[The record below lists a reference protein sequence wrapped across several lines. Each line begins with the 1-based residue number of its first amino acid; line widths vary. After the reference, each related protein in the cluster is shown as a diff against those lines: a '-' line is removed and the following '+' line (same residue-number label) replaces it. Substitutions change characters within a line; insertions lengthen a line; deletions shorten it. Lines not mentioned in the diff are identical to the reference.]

1 MGYLTCEHSRVLTE
15 IAAERERQDAKWG
28 EQNHPDGTGEIG
40 WPEHIMPGMGWS
52 INMTPAEHVAKLARR
67 HCQQEAKQG
76 KTTWLGIALEEV
88 AEAFAESD
96 PEKLRA
102 ELVQTAAVLVAWAEA
117 IDRRSDALRIG
128 EPIGEHHQ

>member
-1 MGYLTCEHSRVLTE
+1 MSYLTCDHSPVLAE
-15 IAAERERQDAKWG
+15 IGREREAQDLKWG

-52 INMTPAEHVAKLARR
+52 VNMTPAQHAAKLARR

-76 KTTWLGIALEEV
+76 KTTWLAIALEEV

-96 PEKLRA
+96 PAELRK
-102 ELVQTAAVLVAWAEA
+102 ELVQSAAVLVAWVEA
-117 IDRRSDALRIG
+117 IDRRQSG
-128 EPIGEHHQ
+128 EAAKS